1 MPYYDPMI
9 DHDAYILREG
19 TGTSGVVETA
29 RLAAGR
35 LADHLIPHLIV
46 GGIAVQEH
54 GYPRVTIDVDMVVPD
69 VLDALEILTAD
80 VTGPLFRL
88 RGGIEDRIQD
98 RRTETMIDLLP
109 AGKVLREGCQ
119 VPFPLPTVASDELQ
133 IVGLEKLISL
143 KLDSW
148 SHAPLRRL
156 KDKSDVVEIIL
167 RRKLP
172 RDLAVDAAV
181 RRFYLET
188 WDGLKAEK

>member
-1 MPYYDPMI
+1 MI
-9 DHDAYILREG
+9 DHDAYVLREA
-19 TGTSGVVETA
+19 TGTSGVLEAA

-80 VTGPLFRL
+80 VAGPLVRL
-88 RGGIEDRIQD
+88 RGVEDRITD
-98 RRTETMIDLLP
+98 NRSGTVIDLLP
-109 AGKVLREGCQ
+109 AGKVVKRGCH
-119 VPFPLPTVASDELQ
+119 VPFPTPTVASDLLQ

-148 SHAPLRRL
+148 SHTPLRRL
-156 KDKSDVVEIIL
+156 RDKTDVVEIIL

-172 RDLAVDAAV
+172 RDLAVDLDV
-181 RRFYLET
+181 RQLYLET
-188 WDGLKAEK
+188 WDGLQAER

>member
-1 MPYYDPMI
+1 MPYCNAMI
-9 DHDAYILREG
+9 DHDAYVLREG
-19 TGTSGVVETA
+19 TGTTGVIETA

-46 GGIAVQEH
+46 GGIALQEH
-54 GYPRVTIDVDMVVPD
+54 GYLRVTTDVDIVVPD

-80 VTGPLFRL
+80 VSGPLYRL
-88 RGGIEDRIQD
+88 PGGIEDRIQD

-109 AGKVLREGCQ
+109 AGKVLKHGCK
-119 VPFPLPTVASDELQ
+119 VPFPMPTVASDLLQ

-148 SHAPLRRL
+148 ANSPMHRAR
-156 KDKSDVVEIIL
+156 DKADVIEIIL

-172 RDLAVDAAV
+172 RDLAVDPAV
-181 RRFYLET
+181 LQSYLEI

>member
-1 MPYYDPMI
+1 MPYCKAMI
-9 DHDAYILREG
+9 DHDAYVLREG
-19 TGTSGVVETA
+19 TGTSGVIEAA

-35 LADHLIPHLIV
+35 LADHLIPHLVI

-54 GYPRVTIDVDMVVPD
+54 GYPRVTIDVDIVVPD

-88 RGGIEDRIQD
+88 PGGIEDRIQD
-98 RRTETMIDLLP
+98 RRTETFIDLLQ
-109 AGKVLREGCQ
+109 AGKVLKHGCQ
-119 VPFPLPTVASDELQ
+119 VPFPLPTVASDLLQ

-148 SHAPLRRL
+148 ANSPLRRH
-156 KDKSDVVEIIL
+156 KDKTDVIEIIL

>member
-1 MPYYDPMI
+1 MPYCNAMI
-9 DHDAYILREG
+9 DHDVYVLREG
-19 TGTSGVVETA
+19 TGTTGVIETA

-54 GYPRVTIDVDMVVPD
+54 GYPCVTIDVDIVVPD

-88 RGGIEDRIQD
+88 PGGIEDRIQD

-109 AGKVLREGCQ
+109 AGKVLKQGCK
-119 VPFPLPTVASDELQ
+119 VPFPMPTVASDLLQ

-148 SHAPLRRL
+148 AGSPLRRH
-156 KDKSDVVEIIL
+156 KDKTDVIELIL

-172 RDLAVDAAV
+172 RDLAVDPAV
-181 RRFYLET
+181 LQSYLEI

>member
-1 MPYYDPMI
+1 MPYCNAMI
-9 DHDAYILREG
+9 DHDAYVLREG
-19 TGTSGVVETA
+19 TGTTGVIETA

-46 GGIAVQEH
+46 GGIALQEH
-54 GYPRVTIDVDMVVPD
+54 GYLRVTTDVDIVVPD

-80 VTGPLFRL
+80 VSGPLYHL
-88 RGGIEDRIQD
+88 PGGIEDRIQD

-109 AGKVLREGCQ
+109 AGKVLKHGCK
-119 VPFPLPTVASDELQ
+119 VPFPMPTVASDLLQ

-148 SHAPLRRL
+148 ANSPMHRAR
-156 KDKSDVVEIIL
+156 DKADVIEIIL

-172 RDLAVDAAV
+172 RDLAVDPAV
-181 RRFYLET
+181 LQSYLEI

>member
-1 MPYYDPMI
+1 MI
-9 DHDAYILREG
+9 DHEAYVLREG

-35 LADHLIPHLIV
+35 LADHYIPHLIV

-54 GYPRVTIDVDMVVPD
+54 GYARVTIDVDIVVPD
-69 VLDALEILTAD
+69 VFDALEILTAD

-88 RGGIEDRIQD
+88 RGGIEDRIHD
-98 RRTETMIDLLP
+98 RRTEAMIDLLQ
-109 AGKVLREGCQ
+109 AGKVLKHGCQ
-119 VPFPLPTVASDELQ
+119 VPFPTPTVASDFLQ

-148 SHAPLRRL
+148 VNSPLRRH
-156 KDKSDVVEIIL
+156 KDKTDVIEIIL

-172 RDLAVDAAV
+172 RDLAVDQAV
-181 RRFYLET
+181 QKFYLET
-188 WDGLKAEK
+188 WDGLKAER

>member
-1 MPYYDPMI
+1 MPYYKPMI
-9 DHDAYILREG
+9 DHEAYLLREG
-19 TGTSGVVETA
+19 TGTSGVIETA

-35 LADHLIPHLIV
+35 LADHLMPHLIV

-54 GYPRVTIDVDMVVPD
+54 GYPRATIDVDIVVPD

-80 VTGPLFRL
+80 VTGPLFCL
-88 RGGIEDRIQD
+88 RDGVEDRIQD
-98 RRTETMIDLLP
+98 RRTSVMVDLLQ
-109 AGKVLREGCQ
+109 AGKVLKRGCK
-119 VPFPLPTVASDELQ
+119 VPFPLPTVASDLLQ
-133 IVGLEKLISL
+133 IVGLETLISL

-148 SHAPLRRL
+148 ANSPLRRHR
-156 KDKSDVVEIIL
+156 DKTDVVEIIL

-181 RRFYLET
+181 RQFYLET